1 MSLWNLVMGRRAPIS
16 SYLALFVLLGLALIQ
31 SSWGQFLTIS
41 GVHPDFVLMAV
52 VSWTLLH
59 GAAGGILWAIVGGLC
74 LDLFSGGPFG
84 LTVIPLILVSLLATL
99 GHGRVLG
106 GYLMLPLIL
115 AFPASLSY
123 YLIQMLLLD
132 ALGRSVVWGTTL
144 MHVLLPASLLN
155 TLVILF
161 LFPLLRLLHRHTGS
175 EQMQW

>member
-1 MSLWNLVMGRRAPIS
+1 MSLWNVVMGRRTPIS

-106 GYLMLPLIL
+106 GYLMVPLIL

-132 ALGRSVVWGTTL
+132 ALGRSVAWGTTL
-144 MHVLLPASLLN
+144 VHVVLPASLLN

-161 LFPLLRLLHRHTGS
+161 LFPLLRLLHRHTGR

>member
-1 MSLWNLVMGRRAPIS
+1 MSLWNPPMGRRTPIS
-16 SYLALFVLLGLALIQ
+16 GYLALFVLLGLALIQ
-31 SSWGQFLTIS
+31 SSWGQFFTIS

-74 LDLFSGGPFG
+74 LDLLSGGPFG
-84 LTVIPLILVSLLATL
+84 LTVIPFMLVSLLALL

-106 GYLMLPLIL
+106 GYLVLPFML

-132 ALGRSVVWGTTL
+132 ALGRPVAWGTTL
-144 MHVLLPASLLN
+144 THVVVPASFLN
-155 TLVILF
+155 VLVVLF
-161 LFPLLRLLHRHTGS
+161 LFPLLRLLHRRTGR
-175 EQMQW
+175 EQMRW

>member
-1 MSLWNLVMGRRAPIS
+1 MSLWNLVMGRRTPIS

-132 ALGRSVVWGTTL
+132 ALGRSVAWGTTL
-144 MHVLLPASLLN
+144 MHVVLPASLLN

-161 LFPLLRLLHRHTGS
+161 LFPLLRLLHRHTGR